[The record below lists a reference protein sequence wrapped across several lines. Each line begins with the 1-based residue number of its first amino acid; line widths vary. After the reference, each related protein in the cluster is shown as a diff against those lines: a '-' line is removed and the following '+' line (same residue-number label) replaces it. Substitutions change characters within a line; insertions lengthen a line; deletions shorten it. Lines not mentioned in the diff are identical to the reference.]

1 LNYWDLFLKLK
12 NILNTTMFLP
22 KLMLGKIII
31 ATFIF
36 SALLSV
42 ALAPMIANQASARI
56 SEGCEKNGNVKEGSC
71 TGNTNKNGKEKVCQ
85 NPKGKQVSDNA
96 C

>member
-1 LNYWDLFLKLK
+1 M
-12 NILNTTMFLP
+12 IS
-22 KLMLGKIII
+22 KIII
-31 ATFIF
+31 ASVIF

-42 ALAPMIANQASARI
+42 ALAPLVTNQASARI

-71 TGNTNKNGKEKVCQ
+71 KGNTDKNGKDDVCI

>member
-1 LNYWDLFLKLK
+1 MIY
-12 NILNTTMFLP
+12 
-22 KLMLGKIII
+22 KIII
-31 ATFIF
+31 ASVIF

-42 ALAPMIANQASARI
+42 ALAPLVTNQASARI

-71 TGNTNKNGKEKVCQ
+71 KGNTDKNGKDDVCI

>member
-1 LNYWDLFLKLK
+1 M
-12 NILNTTMFLP
+12 IS
-22 KLMLGKIII
+22 KIII
-31 ATFIF
+31 ATVVF
-36 SALLSV
+36 SALLSA
-42 ALAPMIANQASARI
+42 ALAPMVTNEASARI

-71 TGNTNKNGKEKVCQ
+71 KGNTDKNGKDDVCV

>member
-1 LNYWDLFLKLK
+1 
-12 NILNTTMFLP
+12 M
-22 KLMLGKIII
+22 MSKIVITI
-31 ATFIF
+31 VVF

-42 ALAPMIANQASARI
+42 ALAPLVTTEASAKI
-56 SEGCEKNGNVKEGSC
+56 SKGCEKNGNVKEGSC
-71 TGNTNKNGKEKVCQ
+71 NGNTDKNGKDDVCV

>member
-1 LNYWDLFLKLK
+1 MIY
-12 NILNTTMFLP
+12 
-22 KLMLGKIII
+22 KIII
-31 ATFIF
+31 ASVIF

-42 ALAPMIANQASARI
+42 ALAPLVTNQASARI
-56 SEGCEKNGNVKEGSC
+56 SEGCEKNGDVKEGSC
-71 TGNTNKNGKEKVCQ
+71 KGNTDKNGKDDVCI